1 MKSNLLRLIAS
12 AVFLL
17 AFGGLAYGQGATS
30 SLAGAVVDQR
40 GDAIAGAKVT
50 VKSDA
55 TAEEFRATSAGNGTF
70 SVPTLAAGVYTV
82 TISAAGFKQAVVTAV
97 KLDAGTPGSVRVAL
111 EVGATNETV
120 TIQGGGE
127 VVQTQT
133 AAITTTISSNQ
144 ILNLPLV
151 SRNPVNF
158 VSLMAGVNT
167 PRDVRNST
175 INGLPE
181 SAIDITL
188 DGINVQD
195 NFNKTTDGLFARVAP
210 TLDSIEEVTVSTATP
225 EAVGGAMGAVQVKF
239 VTRSGTNE
247 LHGSLYEYHRNTA
260 LNSAYWFTNRDATP
274 YNVEAAKFCGDPNS
288 PTFNAATQF
297 AYDPKKCHAP
307 RAANLFHQYGG
318 RLGGPIWI
326 PKIFNGRNR
335 AFFFV
340 NYEEFRQP
348 TQVVRQRT
356 ILSPQAQSGVFQYG
370 TGANA
375 RSINLFD
382 IAARGNCAPQGSP
395 AVPCTSTPDPT
406 INKLFSDI
414 RSATGGVGI
423 TQLTDP
429 NFQRFTDNPA
439 GSALNKRP
447 TVRFDVNVT
456 DKHRVEL
463 AWTYQMGRGGPDFL
477 NGAEPAFPGF
487 PNQGTQPA
495 DRYTGSLALRST
507 LTPTLVNEVRTG
519 LSGGPSRFNPGAS
532 AADFTSTVANQNGF
546 ALNINGAIGNSLTNP
561 YVVTAPSRRNPL
573 FRDLSDTLNWTR
585 GAHGIVFGVKF
596 IETKLTYN
604 AQTLVPTINFGV
616 DTTDPAIALFAPSN
630 FPGASPTE
638 LANARNLYAVL
649 TGRVTAI
656 NATARLDEK
665 TGKYTYLGTAFE
677 RSRQREFGVFA
688 QDSWRVNQ
696 NLTVNYGLRWEV
708 QLPFTVANNSYT
720 NTTLADLWGVSGPGN
735 LFKPGTLAGRD
746 TQFIQAKDGTG
757 AYNADYKN
765 FAPSLGF
772 AWRVAGKN
780 GWLGRIAGEGKT
792 VLRGGYSIAY
802 NRQGIGDFRGAY
814 SANPGVL
821 ITTNRDLTQ
830 GNLVGG
836 SQGSLPLLLR
846 ETNRLGPPAF
856 TDTPTYPLTG
866 PPFVAVTNSANIYDP
881 NIKVPYSQSWTFGI
895 QRELGRDT
903 ALEVRY
909 VGTRNLRG
917 WTTYNLNSVEY
928 NIAENGLLNE
938 FKLAQ
943 ANLAIFKAANPTCS
957 QSAQA
962 GQPTPPACSFAFKG
976 LPGQSPLPIA
986 LAYFSGTPAA
996 QAGNTALYTSTNFS
1010 SLTFLNA
1017 LAANNPNLCCSTTTT
1032 NTSFGSNPSYAF
1044 SLDNNATFRANAARA
1059 GLPANFFLTNP
1070 GLRGGANF
1078 TGNGGYTRYDAVQ
1091 VDLRRRL
1098 SHGLLVQANY
1108 QFAKSF
1114 SSSRVAIPGTTQVS
1128 FRAPRVNTLDDN
1140 TLRHAFK
1147 VNWIYELPIGRGK
1160 WLLGNAGGLLDRVVG
1175 GWEFQGSGRVQSGQL
1190 YDFGSFNLVGMT
1202 MKELREVFKLRFDD
1216 AAKVVYLLPQDII
1229 DNTIRAFNASAT
1241 TRSGY
1246 PEPNGVPAVPTGRYL
1261 APASS
1266 ATCQQVYSGQCAPQ
1280 NIFVTGP
1287 KFTRF
1292 DLSLKKQFRIRERV
1306 NFELRGEFLNAF
1318 NNINFFNP
1326 STTATNT
1333 PSNLTF
1339 MQVTTA
1345 YTDSSNTNDPGGRLV
1360 QLVARF
1366 NF

>member
-1 MKSNLLRLIAS
+1 MKYGLLKLISLMILLTAVS
-12 AVFLL
+12 A
-17 AFGGLAYGQGATS
+17 GAYGQGATS
-30 SLAGAVVDQR
+30 SLAGAVVDER
-40 GDAIAGAKVT
+40 GDAIAGAQIT
-50 VKSDA
+50 VKNDA
-55 TAEEFRATSAGNGTF
+55 NGEEFKAVSATNGTF
-70 SVPTLAAGVYTV
+70 AVPTLAVGNYTV
-82 TISAAGFKQAVVTAV
+82 TISATGFKQAVVNGV

-127 VVQTQT
+127 IVQTQT
-133 AAITTTISSNQ
+133 AAITTTINSNQ

-175 INGLPE
+175 VNGLPE
-181 SAIDITL
+181 AAIDITL

-195 NFNKTTDGLFARVAP
+195 NFNKTGDGLFARVAP
-210 TLDSIEEVTVSTATP
+210 TLDSIEEVSVSTATP

-239 VTRSGTNE
+239 VTRSGTNDF
-247 LHGSLYEYHRNTA
+247 HGSLYEYHRNTA

-288 PTFNAATQF
+288 SSFNAATQI
-297 AYDPKKCHAP
+297 AYDPNKCHAQ
-307 RAANLFHQYGG
+307 RAANLFHQFGG
-318 RLGGPIWI
+318 RLGGPIWL

-356 ILSPQAQSGVFQYG
+356 ILSPQAQAGLFQYG

-375 RSINLFD
+375 RTVNLFD
-382 IAARGNCAPQGSP
+382 LAARGNCAPQGQP
-395 AVPCTSTPDPT
+395 AAPCTSTPDPT
-406 INKLFSDI
+406 IAKLFSDI

-423 TQLTDP
+423 TALTDP
-429 NFQRFTDNPA
+429 NFLRFTYNPA

-447 TVRFDVNVT
+447 TVRFDVNAT
-456 DKHRVEL
+456 DKHKVEL

-477 NGAEPAFPGF
+477 NNVEPAFPGF
-487 PNQGTQPA
+487 PNQGNQPA
-495 DRYTGSLALRST
+495 DRYTGSAALRST
-507 LTPTLVNEVRTG
+507 ISPTLVNEARAG
-519 LSGGPSRFNPGAS
+519 LSGGPSRFNPAAG
-532 AADFTSTVANQNGF
+532 AADFKGSVANQNGF

-573 FRDLSDTLNWTR
+573 FRSLSDTLTWTR
-585 GAHGIVFGVKF
+585 GSHGIVFGAMF

-616 DTTDPAIALFAPSN
+616 DTTDPAISLFTAAN
-630 FPGASPTE
+630 FQGASATE
-638 LANARNLYAVL
+638 LTNARNLYAVL

-677 RSRQREFGVFA
+677 RSRQREFGFFA
-688 QDSWRVNQ
+688 QDSWRFSP

-708 QLPFTVANNSYT
+708 QLPFTVANSSYT
-720 NTTLADLWGVSGPGN
+720 NATPADIWGVSGPGN

-746 TQFIQAKDGTG
+746 TQFVQAKNGTG

-772 AWRVAGKN
+772 AWRIAGYN
-780 GWLGRIAGEGKT
+780 GLLGRLAGDGKT
-792 VLRGGYSIAY
+792 VVRGGYSIAY

-836 SQGSLPLLLR
+836 TLGSLPLLLR
-846 ETNRLGPPAF
+846 ETSRLGPPAF
-856 TDTPTYPLTG
+856 TDTPTYPLVG
-866 PPFVAVTNSANIYDP
+866 APFVAVTNSVNIYDP

-895 QRELGRDT
+895 QREITKDT
-903 ALEVRY
+903 VFEARY

-917 WTTYNLNSVEY
+917 WTTYNLNSVEN

-943 ANLAIFKAANPTCS
+943 KNLQANIAAGRGNT
-957 QSAQA
+957 
-962 GQPTPPACSFAFKG
+962 FAYTG
-976 LPGQSPLPIA
+976 APGTSPLPIT

-996 QAGNTALYTSTNFS
+996 QAGNATAYTSTNFTS
-1010 SLTFLNA
+1010 ATFLNTLA
-1017 LAANNPNLCCSTTTT
+1017 LNNPVVCCSTTA
-1032 NTSFGSNPSYAF
+1032 SY
-1044 SLDNNATFRANAARA
+1044 SGLLDANATFRANALRA

-1078 TGNGGYTRYDAVQ
+1078 TGNGGYTRYDALQ
-1091 VDLRRRL
+1091 LDLRRRL
-1098 SHGLLVQANY
+1098 SHGLLVQGNY
-1108 QFAKSF
+1108 QFAKAF
-1114 SSSRVAIPGTTQVS
+1114 SSSRVS

-1140 TLRHAFK
+1140 TLRHSVK
-1147 VNWIYELPIGRGK
+1147 VNWIYELPVGRGK
-1160 WLLGNAGGLLDRVVG
+1160 WLLGNAGAWLDRLVG

-1190 YDFGSFNLVGMT
+1190 YDFGNFNLVGMT
-1202 MKELREVFKLRFDD
+1202 MQDLNKEFKLRFDD
-1216 AAKVVYLLPQDII
+1216 KAKIVYMLPQDII
-1229 DNTIRAFNASAT
+1229 DNTIKAFNASPTSAT
-1241 TRSGY
+1241 GY
-1246 PEPNGVPAVPTGRYL
+1246 GSLGAPTGRYL
-1261 APASS
+1261 APASG
-1266 ATCQQVYSGQCAPQ
+1266 ANCQQVYSGQCAPQ

-1292 DLSLKKQFRIRERV
+1292 DLSLKKQIKIKERI

-1326 STTATNT
+1326 STTATQT